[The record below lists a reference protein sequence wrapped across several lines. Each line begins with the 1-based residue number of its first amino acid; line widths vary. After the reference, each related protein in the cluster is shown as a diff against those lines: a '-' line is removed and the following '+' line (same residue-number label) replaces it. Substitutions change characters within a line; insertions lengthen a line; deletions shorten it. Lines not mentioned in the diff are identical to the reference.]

1 MSSASVQAR
10 QQAANL
16 PSSTSYPAYLDERS
30 QNAEAYYAN
39 AAASGNGSLPIR
51 PGRQQEH
58 SSPAYPSHSQ
68 ADPNRYY
75 DNQDLTSIPDP
86 YDGAPIP
93 PPRGSSQH
101 QSSPRTPTAP
111 STAPLEARV
120 AASRQS
126 RQNADPATLRGYG
139 ETSRER
145 PRDDTAT
152 AAASAARTRRKGPAS
167 PDGPHRATSTR
178 ERGQHQDVPAQS
190 RSEATMLPNARA
202 PLVREYSEVIHRVV
216 VSDPQVDEERMQ
228 ERVAE
233 AQPAAMGNEYETS
246 QSSELAEGGGPG
258 PARRQD
264 YSRSASRRKD
274 VQFGDYVLGQT
285 LGEGE
290 FGKVK
295 LGWKKD
301 GSTQVAIKLIRR
313 DSVQSHP
320 GRLPKIYREI
330 AILRD
335 LAHPNI
341 VRLHEMVETERHIGI
356 ILEYA
361 SGGELFDY
369 ILNHRYLKDPAA
381 RRLFAQLVSGV
392 GYLHKKGIVHRD
404 LKLENLLLDQNRNII
419 ITDFGFAN
427 TFNQADTLSDE
438 IEYNLTNKDFV
449 RKFKLDRLDA
459 KGLRRG
465 DLMQTS
471 CGSPCYAAPELVVSD
486 SLYTG
491 KKVDVWSCGVILYA
505 MLAGYL
511 PFDDDPANP
520 EGDNINLLYK
530 YITTT
535 PLTFPEYVSPH
546 ARDLLRRILVPD
558 PRKRADLFEVARHS
572 WLSEYHHVVSH
583 ITSST
588 TDIADIANS
597 TIAGESEL
605 SVNTPSRL
613 LMMIPE
619 PSPELP
625 MMNRSASVREA
636 AKPMQAAATGM
647 LARTPEVND
656 DVDQHSSG
664 SKRERGTRHTLQAE
678 YVAPQTHTT
687 RARPTT
693 NVATPSSAAQPYERT
708 AATTQTLP
716 MTGKPLPQDP
726 PRTQPDQERGPIGPQ
741 KMAPPTR
748 PNRDVP
754 RSVSDSTGAFG
765 VTSAA
770 PQQSQ
775 YTTRPST
782 QGSITSSGPT
792 RSDLRLPSRGSYGQ
806 PVAPTVATMN
816 AQGRVTQPTKT
827 ARGYNISGPM
837 PQHQQQPSIGQ
848 PMTQAMP
855 TSSSP
860 QPQKGHH
867 RRSSTLSGLGER
879 LFGRSGSVR
888 KKEDDRREKPARKY
902 PPTSMRP
909 IGTDGEAQPR
919 MSTDSKRS
927 FSFGLGKKRSTDL
940 ESQQEKPSSGGRRFS
955 LLPPV
960 MSFKGL
966 MGGRDHP
973 EPNTPQMQEQ
983 KRSDSRPPTGQN
995 YSAHPVSNHDGQ
1007 QDAGRPVKYNNF
1019 SRPPQAQYRQQ
1030 PAPQQQNYDV
1040 YGGTGVY
1047 NPSESYNRQGYGT
1060 NQEPTYFS
1068 NQYSQGSYEQP
1079 RPSMQQG
1086 RQGRAVLTKQNR
1098 KFADAYDHEPGSHGG
1113 SSGAVKKVQDFFRR
1127 RGRARAD
1134 SDYR

>member
-1 MSSASVQAR
+1 MSSASVQSR

-16 PSSTSYPAYLDERS
+16 PSSSSYPAYLDQRNH
-30 QNAEAYYAN
+30 NADAYYAN
-39 AAASGNGSLPIR
+39 AGASGSGSLPVR
-51 PGRQQEH
+51 SRQDYSHEQ
-58 SSPAYPSHSQ
+58 YPSYSH
-68 ADPNRYY
+68 ADDPSRYY
-75 DNQDLTSIPDP
+75 ESHDLTSIPDP
-86 YDGAPIP
+86 YDGAPVP
-93 PPRGSSQH
+93 PPRSSSQ
-101 QSSPRTPTAP
+101 QRSSPRTPVPP

-120 AASRQS
+120 AAARQA
-126 RQNADPATLRGYG
+126 RQQAESSGGRDSTRDR
-139 ETSRER
+139 S
-145 PRDDTAT
+145 RDDTAT
-152 AAASAARTRRKGPAS
+152 AAASAARTRRKGPSS
-167 PDGPHRATSTR
+167 PDGPQRATSTR
-178 ERGQHQDVPAQS
+178 ERSEHSNAPNQS
-190 RSEATMLPNARA
+190 RSEAAMLQNSAP
-202 PLVREYSEVIHRVV
+202 PLVREYSEVLNRVV
-216 VSDPQVDEERMQ
+216 VSDPRVDAERVQ

-233 AQPAAMGNEYETS
+233 ATPVSPHDDYGTAGNSNAVEDV
-246 QSSELAEGGGPG
+246 GPG

-264 YSRSASRRKD
+264 YSRSTSRRKD

-313 DSVQSHP
+313 DSVESHP

-330 AILRD
+330 SILRD

-427 TFNQADTLSDE
+427 TFNPADLLTDE
-438 IEYNLTNKDFV
+438 VEYNLTNKDFV

-459 KGLRRG
+459 KGMRRG

-491 KKVDVWSCGVILYA
+491 RKVDVWSCGVILYA

-588 TDIADIANS
+588 TNIADIAGS
-597 TIAGESEL
+597 TIAGESRLDWRISQEL
-605 SVNTPSRL
+605 MSNT
-613 LMMIPE
+613 E
-619 PSPELP
+619 PPQDHP
-625 MMNRSASVREA
+625 HMHRSASVREA
-636 AKPMQAAATGM
+636 TKPASHPTPTGM
-647 LARTPEVND
+647 LTRTPEVDNEGE
-656 DVDQHSSG
+656 QTSSG
-664 SKRERGTRHTLQAE
+664 SKKERGTRHTLQAE
-678 YVAPQTHTT
+678 YVPPQSHTT
-687 RARPTT
+687 RGQAPLSAMQGTT
-693 NVATPSSAAQPYERT
+693 ASDMDRLADL
-708 AATTQTLP
+708 TQQTSLS
-716 MTGKPLPQDP
+716 KPLPQDP
-726 PRTQPDQERGPIGPQ
+726 PRSQVEQTRSTTAQRMP
-741 KMAPPTR
+741 PPTR
-748 PNRDVP
+748 PGREVP
-754 RSVSDSTGAFG
+754 RSVSDSTGAFATAG
-765 VTSAA
+765 ASH
-770 PQQSQ
+770 QQNQ
-775 YTTRPST
+775 YSTRPST
-782 QGSITSSGPT
+782 QGSMISNGPT

-806 PVAPTVATMN
+806 PVAPTVATTN
-816 AQGRVTQPTKT
+816 AQGRVTQPTKSS
-827 ARGYNISGPM
+827 RGYNISGPM
-837 PQHQQQPSIGQ
+837 PPPSQHGSIGQ
-848 PMTQAMP
+848 PLAQPVTP
-855 TSSSP
+855 SGSP
-860 QPQKGHH
+860 PPQKSHH
-867 RRSSTLSGLGER
+867 RRTSTLSGLGER

-888 KKEDDRREKPARKY
+888 KKEEERQKPNKRY
-902 PPTSMRP
+902 PPTAMKP
-909 IGTDGEAQPR
+909 MNLDGEANPR
-919 MSTDSKRS
+919 RSTDSKRS
-927 FSFGLGKKRSTDL
+927 FSLGLGKKRSTDL
-940 ESQQEKPSSGGRRFS
+940 ESQNEKAGGRRFS
-955 LLPPV
+955 LLPAS
-960 MSFKGL
+960 MSLNRF
-966 MGGRDHP
+966 MGSKESS
-973 EPNTPQMQEQ
+973 EPNTPQMRESQMAPNW
-983 KRSDSRPPTGQN
+983 STSRPPTGQQ
-995 YSAHPVSNHDGQ
+995 SSSLPVSSHDGQ
-1007 QDAGRPVKYNNF
+1007 QDDGRPKYNNF
-1019 SRPPQAQYRQQ
+1019 SRPPQGQYRQAPTSQ
-1030 PAPQQQNYDV
+1030 PSQPTYDA
-1040 YGGTGVY
+1040 YGGAPAAVY
-1047 NPSESYNRQGYGT
+1047 SP
-1060 NQEPTYFS
+1060 NQSQTHPL
-1068 NQYSQGSYEQP
+1068 NNYSPQPQYEQP

-1086 RQGRAVLTKQNR
+1086 RQGRGVLTKPNR
-1098 KFADAYDHEPGSHGG
+1098 KFEAGYDAEPGSHGG
-1113 SSGAVKKVQDFFRR
+1113 STGAVKKVQDFFRR
-1127 RGRARAD
+1127 RRARAD